1 MEKLRNRLTDG
12 RSRSE
17 LQMLINEWIIGC
29 NGERNRRV
37 VEMYLFDGIPL
48 EDIAERMDMSTQ
60 GICDIIYPKCQML
73 LSHLPKKSVD
83 IS

>member
-17 LQMLINEWIIGC
+17 LQDLINEWVIGC
-29 NGERNRRV
+29 NGERNRKI

-48 EDIAERMDMSTQ
+48 EDISEKFDMSTQ

-73 LSHLPKKSVD
+73 LTKLKPKENL
-83 IS
+83 